1 MTRERYSEV
10 QSSGLLDSRSFS
22 FPNRWAIVF
31 VCLVSLTVT
40 PLTTLAAKSD
50 AIAGSSTASP
60 VVVFTDWRQQAQVYN
75 AAMQMIAQAASL
87 PIRNQSDLARAVSTL
102 QKNGPLI
109 EHGRV
114 SAAIK
119 TAVDNVSFQNS
130 VKAALATKCGGVRS
144 VNSLVSCVSSFI
156 NQTAKDRTSFNQAGG
171 AIGLSA
177 IQTRFKNDSDVL
189 RRLGTNMN
197 TGIKNLR
204 PANAKSLPRAKE
216 RDDSRVQAVTNSHH
230 AVGNSAD
237 LKSFASG
244 VSSVPAL
251 PQTGI
256 VEIPIAIATAVCI
269 AGGTL
274 TGGTGWAAC
283 AAGAVIIAITVIA
296 VAWAALK
303 SEDFFVGKTRP
314 VFITNPDTGEV
325 VQTEETK
332 TDFEVCK
339 EKADGS
345 RESCL
350 TSAGNNFWLVSGCW
364 AVWTLRMAD
373 CLLLPQ

>member
-1 MTRERYSEV
+1 MTKERDSEV
-10 QSSGLLDSRSFS
+10 HSSGLLDSRSFS
-22 FPNRWAIVF
+22 FPSRWAIVF

-40 PLTTLAAKSD
+40 PLTTLAARSD
-50 AIAGSSTASP
+50 AIAGSSTVSP
-60 VVVFTDWRQQAQVYN
+60 VLVFTDWRQQAQVYN
-75 AAMQMIAQAASL
+75 AAMQLIAQAASL

-119 TAVDNVSFQNS
+119 TAADNVSFQSS

-156 NQTAKDRTSFNQAGG
+156 NQTAKDRTTFNQAGG
-171 AIGLSA
+171 SIGLSA
-177 IQTRFKNDSDVL
+177 IQNRFKNDSDLL

-197 TGIKNLR
+197 AAIKNLR
-204 PANAKSLPRAKE
+204 PANAKSSEWGKE
-216 RDDSRVQAVTNSHH
+216 REPRVDSHH
-230 AVGNSAD
+230 VTRRSAE
-237 LKSFASG
+237 LRSFPLT
-244 VSSVPAL
+244 VNNTTL

-256 VEIPIAIATAVCI
+256 VEIPIAIATAVCV
-269 AGGTL
+269 AGGAL

-283 AAGAVIIAITVIA
+283 AAGAVIVAVTVIA

-303 SEDFFVGKTRP
+303 SEDFFVGKTRQ
-314 VFITNPDTGEV
+314 VFRTNPDTGEV

-350 TSAGNNFWLVSGCW
+350 TSTGNNFWLVSGCW
-364 AVWTLRMAD
+364 TVWTLRMAD